1 MDYLEITGNFSCWRL
16 CYYLLSMMVLHRWYL
31 IYVKN
36 V

>member
-1 MDYLEITGNFSCWRL
+1 MDYMEVTRDFSSWKL

-31 IYVKN
+31 IYVKD